1 MDTDRVTGAAKE
13 MAGRAQSAA
22 GEFVGDAKT
31 QAEGYYNQASG
42 QMQNAVG
49 QANDFLREQP
59 VTAVLVAL
67 GVGFLIGR
75 LSA

>member
-1 MDTDRVTGAAKE
+1 MDTDRITGTAKD
-13 MAGRAQSAA
+13 MAGRAQAAA
-22 GEFVGDAKT
+22 GEFVGDTKT
-31 QAEGYYNQASG
+31 QAQGYYNQAAG

-49 QANDFLREQP
+49 TANDFLKEQP
-59 VTAVLVAL
+59 LTAVLVAL

>member
-1 MDTDRVTGAAKE
+1 M
-13 MAGRAQSAA
+13 
-22 GEFVGDAKT
+22 GDAKT
-31 QAEGYYNQASG
+31 QAQGAYNQASG
-42 QMQNAVG
+42 QVQNAVG

-59 VTAVLVAL
+59 LTAVLVAL